1 MKILISTSSF
11 GKYDKAPLE
20 KLKENDLEIVLNP
33 HGRKLTKDETIQLA
47 KGCVGILAG
56 TEVYDESVLKELLQL
71 KYISRC
77 GIGMDSIDLGAL
89 KKHDIK
95 IMNTPEAP
103 TQAVAE
109 LTVAFML
116 DCMRRV
122 TMLDAK
128 VKKGEWK
135 KETGYL
141 LAGKTVGIIGLGRIG
156 RRVVEL
162 LKPFGV
168 VVLAYEPRPDDE
180 WVAKNNVKLVGLE
193 ELLCE
198 SNIVSLHIPYN
209 KETHDFI
216 NSNTIKL
223 MKDNAVLINT
233 SRGGIVN
240 ESALYDALRSGKLG
254 MAALDVMEKEPYNGQ
269 LKELDNIILTP
280 HIGSF
285 AKESRIQ
292 METEAAENLIKML
305 GE

>member
-285 AKESRIQ
+285 AKESRIR